1 MISIII
7 PVYNQAAKLKQCLE
21 SIVAQTEQD
30 FEIIVVNDGSKDNIG
45 KVFAVF
51 QGEHPDL
58 NIMLL
63 NQKNHGSNPARNR
76 GFKEAK
82 GEYVIFCDADL
93 VLDKTMLAKMK
104 QALISNPLSSF
115 AYVSFQYGR
124 KTFHLFPFTAERLKQ
139 MPFIH
144 TTSLIRTKDFPG
156 FDEKIRRLQDWDLW
170 LTMLERGKSGI
181 FIDEV
186 LFRVRTGGHIST
198 WLPKFAYKLLPFLPQ
213 VKRYKRAEKIIKDK
227 HRL

>member
-7 PVYNQAAKLKQCLE
+7 PVYNQAAKLKRCLD
-21 SIVAQTEQD
+21 SIIAQTEQD

-45 KVFAVF
+45 KVFASF
-51 QGEHPDL
+51 QSDHPEL
-58 NIMLL
+58 KIMLF
-63 NQKNHGSNPARNR
+63 NQDNKGSNPARNR
-76 GFKEAK
+76 GFKEAR
-82 GEYVIFCDADL
+82 GEYLLFCDADL
-93 VLDKTMLAKMK
+93 ILDPTMLAKMK
-104 QALISNPLSSF
+104 KALEDNPLASY
-115 AYVSFQYGR
+115 AYVSFTYGR
-124 KTFHLFPFTAERLKQ
+124 KTFHLFPFTAERLRS

-181 FIDEV
+181 LVDEV
-186 LFRVRTGGHIST
+186 LFWVHTGGTISS
-198 WLPKFAYKLLPFLPQ
+198 WLPKIAYKLLPFLPQ
-213 VKRYKRAEKIIKDK
+213 VKRYRKAEAIIKEK